1 MPEAREIRSRW
12 TALRKV
18 FREPVFPPLSA
29 TTRRHQGAASERGPC
44 QGATHF
50 SLWPRRRHL
59 WATLARLGSC
69 ISALCARCDVR
80 AHAHML
86 MEQLT
91 LTVHERGVHCG
102 LACARSAASFAG
114 SDAGCIDLTSSSSRG
129 STTSTRL
136 TRATSKPDIP
146 HDRPTQIGHG
156 ECWKSTCTP
165 LDTCAGT
172 CMLCANMC
180 GVVRHVSRNMYV
192 GESVAFSWH
201 ISRMCVTLASAEH
214 QRTAFESVLDLTAL
228 RHRRQVRPTS

>member
-1 MPEAREIRSRW
+1 
-12 TALRKV
+12 
-18 FREPVFPPLSA
+18 
-29 TTRRHQGAASERGPC
+29 
-44 QGATHF
+44 
-50 SLWPRRRHL
+50 
-59 WATLARLGSC
+59 
-69 ISALCARCDVR
+69 
-80 AHAHML
+80 

-114 SDAGCIDLTSSSSRG
+114 TDAGCIDLTSGSSRG

-201 ISRMCVTLASAEH
+201 ISRIGVTPASAEH

-228 RHRRQVRPTS
+228 RHRRQVRPTSQGHGGSRQPDPRANSSNFPKVRSPSLACLIHTQTCARTHVRTHQDTCR